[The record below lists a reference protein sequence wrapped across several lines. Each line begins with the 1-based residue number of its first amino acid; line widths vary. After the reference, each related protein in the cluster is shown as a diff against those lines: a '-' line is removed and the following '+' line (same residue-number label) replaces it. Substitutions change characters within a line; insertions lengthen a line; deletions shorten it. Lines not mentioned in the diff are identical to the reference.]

1 MNAHPQRGMSIVEL
15 MVAIVIAMVGILVIF
30 QVFANSE
37 AIRRSTTGG
46 ADQQTNGL
54 IALLQLEREIKA
66 AGYMINDPTLL
77 GCTMKTYDTERD
89 PAQVPEFPLAPIEI
103 ISNNGTA
110 SDVIRAM
117 YGHPNKSAVGIPLE
131 LSMEKPDDNVV
142 LKGRFGIRTG
152 DVLLLG
158 QPPDPATA
166 TPKCTLIQATGIPAG
181 VLDIEHANGE
191 YYNEVKKEVRPSRF
205 NDPGGTPELYQGKQ
219 AKALNLGQ
227 DPVYSEMW
235 VRNDSA
241 DPKDN
246 HQLVYQ
252 NLWAQVASPIPVADH
267 IVQFKAEYGMDDGVS
282 NGSVPPRVFKAD
294 DDVVDKYTPDR
305 PKLTDVVAWG
315 RVRTVRLAVVSRSLT
330 PEKPISGTACDATPD
345 WGSAG
350 YPVVWARD
358 PGTPAGRPIDVRT
371 TVDWRCYK
379 YHVYETVVPLRNVL
393 WRQ

>member
-1 MNAHPQRGMSIVEL
+1 MSIVEL

-54 IALLQLEREIKA
+54 MALLQLEREIKA
-66 AGYMINDPTLL
+66 AGYMINDPDLL
-77 GCTMKTYDTERD
+77 GCTMKTYDSERD
-89 PAQVPEFPLAPIEI
+89 PTQVPEFPLAPIQI
-103 ISNNGTA
+103 VANTDA
-110 SDVIRAM
+110 KSDVIRAI
-117 YGHPNKSAVGIPLE
+117 YGQPNMSATSIPLE

-158 QPPDPATA
+158 QQPDPVTA
-166 TPKCTLIQATGIPAG
+166 TPKCTLIQATGKPAG
-181 VLDIEHANGE
+181 VLDIEHANGN
-191 YYNEVKKEVRPSRF
+191 YYNEVAEAERESRF
-205 NDPGGTPELYQGKQ
+205 NDPAGTPELYAREIGKVM
-219 AKALNLGQ
+219 NLGQ
-227 DPVYSEMW
+227 QPVYGEMW

-252 NLWAQVASPIPVADH
+252 NLWAQVASPIPIADH
-267 IVQFKAEYGMDDGVS
+267 IVQLKAEYGMDDGVS
-282 NGSVPPRVFKAD
+282 NGTVPPRVFVAD
-294 DDVVDKYTPDR
+294 DNLVDRYTPDS
-305 PKLTDVVAWG
+305 PKLADVKAWG
-315 RVRTVRLAVVSRSLT
+315 RVRTIRLAVVSRSLT
-330 PEKPISGTACDATPD
+330 PEKPISGSACDATPD

-371 TVDWRCYK
+371 TADWRCYK